1 MPVNPNIALGAQ
13 TPAPVNFLGQMG
25 QMLALKGAAQEI
37 QGGEELR
44 AAYASGGN
52 INDPEFQ
59 RKIMAANPKL
69 GAQLIKTSAETQ
81 RISGEALGTAYKN
94 SREALS
100 LVRSP
105 EDLLSYSISQ
115 FNDPLIGPY
124 LKARGLTPESVTANL
139 QKELST
145 SGFENVLKKSAMG
158 LDGWFKDQTS
168 RRNQDVSSG
177 ASYGQLALA
186 REKDARE
193 VAQQQEISALMR
205 GGSGAPTNAL
215 APQSQQNTNALAAPT
230 GDVYDQISG
239 IDTRIAQLM
248 NTGNPKAA
256 PIVQQLNTQ
265 RNSLLAS
272 AKQQYGGPLSPM
284 ETIDPATNRPT
295 TVQGQLDQ
303 YGRLRPVEM
312 VQPTLSVDARAGGST
327 TISPNV
333 ARPAPTPAVIKERQ
347 AIEKLPE
354 AIAMSQDAI
363 RKIDEM
369 IGSVDAKGKPLTG
382 AKGQPHPGFSS
393 AVGFG
398 GSVPRFFAGTEAKN
412 FEIRHNEVLSQA
424 FLDAFETLKGGGAIT
439 EKEGEKATA
448 ARTRM
453 NLATSEKEYAE
464 AAREYQGVLKR
475 GIESARQ
482 RAQRGGVTTPTS
494 TGGIAT
500 DPSIQSLLDKYK

>member
-1 MPVNPNIALGAQ
+1 MPINPNIALGAQ

-25 QMLALKGAAQEI
+25 QMLALKAAAQEV

-52 INDPEFQ
+52 LNDPEFQ

-69 GAQLIKTSAETQ
+69 GAQLIKANADTRKVE
-81 RISGEALGTAYKN
+81 GEALSTAYKN
-94 SREALS
+94 SREALG

-105 EDLLSYSISQ
+105 EDLLSYSVSQ
-115 FNDPLIGPY
+115 FSDPLIGPT
-124 LKARGLTPESVTANL
+124 LKARGLTPETVAANL
-139 QKELST
+139 QKELAT

-215 APQSQQNTNALAAPT
+215 APQSVNALAAPT
-230 GDVYDQISG
+230 GDVYDQISS
-239 IDTRIAQLM
+239 IDTRIAQLLQ
-248 NTGNPKAA
+248 TGNPKAA

-295 TVQGQLDQ
+295 TIQGQLDQ
-303 YGRLRPVEM
+303 YGRLKPVEM
-312 VQPTLSVDARAGGST
+312 VQPALSVDASSTGQT
-327 TISPNV
+327 TIGPNV

-347 AIEKLPE
+347 AIERLPE

-369 IGSVDAKGKPLTG
+369 IGGVDAKGKPLAG

-453 NLATSEKEYAE
+453 NLASTEKEYAE

-494 TGGIAT
+494 TGDIAT
-500 DPSIQSLLDKYK
+500 DPSIQLLLDKYK

>member
-25 QMLALKGAAQEI
+25 QMLALKAAAQEV

-52 INDPEFQ
+52 LNDPEFQ

-69 GAQLIKTSAETQ
+69 GAQLIKANADTRKVE
-81 RISGEALGTAYKN
+81 GEALSTAYKN
-94 SREALS
+94 SREALG

-105 EDLLSYSISQ
+105 EDLLSYSVSQ
-115 FNDPLIGPY
+115 FSDPLIGPS
-124 LKARGLTPESVTANL
+124 LKARGLTPETVAANL
-139 QKELST
+139 QKELAT

-168 RRNQDVSSG
+168 RRNQDVSS
-177 ASYGQLALA
+177 APAFGQLTLA
-186 REKDARE
+186 REKDARD

-205 GGSGAPTNAL
+205 GGANAPTNAL
-215 APQSQQNTNALAAPT
+215 APQSVNALAAPT
-230 GDVYDQISG
+230 GDVYDQISS
-239 IDTRIAQLM
+239 IDTRIAQLLQ
-248 NTGNPKAA
+248 TGNPKAA

-369 IGSVDAKGKPLTG
+369 IGGVDAKGKPLTG

-453 NLATSEKEYAE
+453 NLASTEKEYAE

-494 TGGIAT
+494 TGDIAT

>member
-13 TPAPVNFLGQMG
+13 APAPVNFLGQMG

-115 FNDPLIGPY
+115 FNDPLIGPS

-205 GGSGAPTNAL
+205 GGSGAPANAL
-215 APQSQQNTNALAAPT
+215 APQSQQNANALAAPT

-265 RNSLLAS
+265 RNALLNS
-272 AKQQYGGPLSPM
+272 AKQQYGGPLTPM
-284 ETIDPATNRPT
+284 ETIDPETNRPVT
-295 TVQGQLDQ
+295 IQGRLDQ
-303 YGRLRPVEM
+303 YGRLVPVEM
-312 VQPTLSVDARAGGST
+312 AQPTLSVDARAGGST
-327 TISPNV
+327 VISPNV
-333 ARPAPTPAVIKERQ
+333 ARPAPTTEVLKQRQ
-347 AIEKLPE
+347 VEEKLPT
-354 AIAMSQDAI
+354 AIAQSKDTL
-363 RKIDEM
+363 KLIDRM
-369 IGSVDAKGKPLTG
+369 VGAPGGKSKPHEGFTG
-382 AKGQPHPGFSS
+382 AVGAGMGMRFIPGTS
-393 AVGFG
+393 ASDFQAMHEQVTG
-398 GSVPRFFAGTEAKN
+398 GAF
-412 FEIRHNEVLSQA
+412 LQA
-424 FLDAFETLKGGGAIT
+424 FNDLKGGGAIT

-448 ARTRM
+448 AITRM
-453 NLATSEKEYAE
+453 KLSTSEKAYIE
-464 AAREYQGVLKR
+464 AARDFQDVVRR
-475 GIESARQ
+475 GIETAEKKIRPS
-482 RAQRGGVTTPTS
+482 GTTPAS
-494 TGGIAT
+494 TGGVI
-500 DPSIQSLLDKYK
+500 DFGSLK